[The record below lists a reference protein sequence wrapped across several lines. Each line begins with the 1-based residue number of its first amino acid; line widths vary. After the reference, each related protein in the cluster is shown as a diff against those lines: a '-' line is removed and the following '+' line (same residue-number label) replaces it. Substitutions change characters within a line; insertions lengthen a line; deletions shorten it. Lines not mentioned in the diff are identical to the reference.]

1 MIEKLQKLN
10 ESLNVNDIRDKSFL
24 RYGRVLESF
33 PAEKLVE
40 TLETIA
46 IPEEGNRYIPSLAEL
61 ENRELK
67 SLIERKYYGAM
78 SCQIGYCNGRN
89 SNLGGLEYHKGSEI
103 NVAVTD
109 MVLLL
114 GHLNEVEQESFD
126 TTFLKAFYIPKGT
139 AIEIYQTTL
148 HLAPCKVT
156 SEGFKCV
163 VILPEGTNTPLNE
176 EEKREDSLLYMKNK
190 WLLAHEEHLRFV
202 SNGAHVGIKG
212 PNVFVQFL
220 ENELNQGGR
229 S

>member
-1 MIEKLQKLN
+1 MIEKLQAIN
-10 ESLNVNDIRDKSFL
+10 DSLKVHDVKDSSFI
-24 RYGRVLESF
+24 RYGRVLEDF
-33 PAEKLVE
+33 PVDKFEEKMD
-40 TLETIA
+40 TIPV
-46 IPEEGNRYIPSLAEL
+46 PEKGNQYLPSAAEL
-61 ENRELK
+61 ENQELK
-67 SLIERKYYGAM
+67 TLIERKYYGGM
-78 SCQIGYCNGRN
+78 SCQIGYCNGNN

-109 MVLLL
+109 LVLLL
-114 GHLNEVEQESFD
+114 GHLNEVEQKTFD
-126 TTFLKAFYIPKGT
+126 TKFLKAFYIPKGT

-156 SEGFKCV
+156 SDGFKCV
-163 VILPEGTNTPLNE
+163 VILPEGTNSPLNE

-202 SNGAHVGIKG
+202 SSGAHVGIKG

-220 ENELNQGGR
+220 ENEFIQGGR